1 MSLSAKQLEVLRLIS
16 YGLTDEQ
23 IAKRT
28 YRGVR
33 TVGTQIR
40 ELRWKL
46 GAENRAHAVRIGFE
60 TGLLS
65 SEKEGQA

>member
-1 MSLSAKQLEVLRLIS
+1 MRTAELSAKQLEVLRLIS

-23 IAKRT
+23 IGKQTFRSS
-28 YRGVR
+28 R

-60 TGLLS
+60 KGLLNA
-65 SEKEGQA
+65 EP